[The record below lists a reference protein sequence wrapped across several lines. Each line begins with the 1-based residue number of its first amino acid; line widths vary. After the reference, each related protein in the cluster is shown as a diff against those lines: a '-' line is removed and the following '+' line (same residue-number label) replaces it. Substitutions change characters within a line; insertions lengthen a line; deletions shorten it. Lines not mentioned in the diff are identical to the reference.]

1 MPFFYSFIE
10 TLLHSIWQSAILFLF
25 YHVYCICVKKI
36 HPLQKRNFLYL
47 IILTQ
52 IIISVFTF
60 FKLYNGYGFL
70 STLIY
75 SNNFIVVQSFIK
87 LYAVQIFISYSI
99 IVSYRSLAVFYQWKK
114 FSYNYKNS
122 LLKANSDLKLFTA
135 QKVFQLGIKRKV
147 TLWYSTKIQTPITFG
162 FLKPLILLPFSLV
175 NKLSIAEIEA
185 IILHELTHIKSKDY
199 LLNWLL
205 VSVEILFFF
214 NPFLK
219 LIIKDI
225 ELEREKNCDV
235 QVLNFSY
242 NTISYA
248 QSLVEI
254 AKHKN
259 SLSAFQ
265 LNAVSKRSQL
275 YKRISFFGN
284 LENTHFN
291 KGYKF
296 LFVTFLMLMLLSAP
310 LLIPI
315 TEKQFYNPALAEVS
329 QFYYKPE
336 QNETV
341 RTDKIVAKLNT
352 ITPNKIEKINK
363 EHLKLN
369 KEKVFSRSDE
379 FAKKSIDNIYQYA
392 SLIDT
397 LDYIKQFIYNVETQ
411 NGTMTQ
417 SYKLSKVNGEWTL
430 VPMWVIVHRKLDSLQ
445 IWKMDSVYNLIDSV
459 Q

>member
-1 MPFFYSFIE
+1 
-10 TLLHSIWQSAILFLF
+10 
-25 YHVYCICVKKI
+25 
-36 HPLQKRNFLYL
+36 
-47 IILTQ
+47 
-52 IIISVFTF
+52 
-60 FKLYNGYGFL
+60 
-70 STLIY
+70 
-75 SNNFIVVQSFIK
+75 
-87 LYAVQIFISYSI
+87 
-99 IVSYRSLAVFYQWKK
+99 
-114 FSYNYKNS
+114 
-122 LLKANSDLKLFTA
+122 
-135 QKVFQLGIKRKV
+135 
-147 TLWYSTKIQTPITFG
+147 
-162 FLKPLILLPFSLV
+162 
-175 NKLSIAEIEA
+175 
-185 IILHELTHIKSKDY
+185 
-199 LLNWLL
+199 
-205 VSVEILFFF
+205 
-214 NPFLK
+214 
-219 LIIKDI
+219 
-225 ELEREKNCDV
+225 
-235 QVLNFSY
+235 
-242 NTISYA
+242 
-248 QSLVEI
+248 
-254 AKHKN
+254 
-259 SLSAFQ
+259 
-265 LNAVSKRSQL
+265 
-275 YKRISFFGN
+275 
-284 LENTHFN
+284 
-291 KGYKF
+291 
-296 LFVTFLMLMLLSAP
+296 MLLSAP

-411 NGTMTQ
+411 HGTMTQ